1 MKRHRLFCGFCHS
14 SEESEITGP
23 LLNKDD
29 VAAHR
34 NCLFYSSNIVNKNTP
49 DDDDLFGFL
58 PEDVKEEIKRGC
70 RLKCARC
77 KRTGAT
83 VGCEVKRCKKSYH
96 YPCAVVDDAKNIEDD
111 DNGIFK
117 IYCKVHKENS
127 DTRKDESESECV
139 VKRKRPRP
147 SPGATAR
154 RILDDDSSATDDSLK
169 GIDPEL
175 GPLESDLEDSRE
187 LRQNSPIPDEPGRD
201 VSEEPKPSTSGT
213 FQHGDAEPP
222 AVAKDKADN
231 SGPDRQE
238 RTDRTELTKNREPKV
253 HLVHLR
259 NGDADDTDI
268 DSVSW
273 PCPEK
278 DQESQSILPLNITE
292 VVPITPDHSASVS
305 SLESGAGGTSEA
317 VQFWRRC
324 REAGCVETIFR
335 TFIFA
340 MNTVSEKILSEH
352 ASEEECAL
360 SLRVLEAS
368 GMLPEIFAQ
377 IDREYDDRLLSLQRE
392 MEAVRKTRSAA
403 KSAAQMKSLN

>member
-1 MKRHRLFCGFCHS
+1 MKRDRLFCGFCHS
-14 SEESEITGP
+14 SEESKITGP

-29 VAAHR
+29 VVAHR

-58 PEDVKEEIKRGC
+58 PKDVKEEIRRGC

-77 KRTGAT
+77 KRSGAT
-83 VGCEVKRCKKSYH
+83 VGCEVKRCKRSYH
-96 YPCAVVDDAKNIEDD
+96 YPCAVEDDAKNIEDD

-127 DTRKDESESECV
+127 DTRKDEIDESETECV
-139 VKRKRPRP
+139 VKRKRPRL

-201 VSEEPKPSTSGT
+201 VSEEPKPSTSGA
-213 FQHGDAEPP
+213 FRHGDAEPP
-222 AVAKDKADN
+222 AVAKDKAD
-231 SGPDRQE
+231 SGPDRQG
-238 RTDRTELTKNREPKV
+238 RTDRTELRKNREPKD
-253 HLVHLR
+253 LVHLH
-259 NGDADDTDI
+259 NGDADETDI
-268 DSVSW
+268 DS
-273 PCPEK
+273 
-278 DQESQSILPLNITE
+278 DQESQSILVPLKITE

-305 SLESGAGGTSEA
+305 SLESGAGGTEA

-340 MNTVSEKILSEH
+340 MNTISEKILSEH

-360 SLRVLEAS
+360 SLKVLEAS

-377 IDREYDDRLLSLQRE
+377 KDREYKDRLLSLQRE